1 MTRKASPQGSGR
13 EEKPYEYFTTYSSPK
28 LMAFQY
34 GLYAPRIER
43 AGNELR
49 LFAAPAATGKE
60 PEGQIAMQLKGA
72 NTLTGRELQ
81 QAVKQH
87 YTEGDHLFI
96 AYFLHKLHELNGH
109 RHRQPDAKA
118 KAELQLSFSEFAS
131 FSGKD
136 SAAARRTAKHGLK
149 ALQAFGFIVSYPANF
164 NASKGRAG
172 LFMVQVNARAA
183 GSFMR
188 HAFWINLPKA
198 LFSDLSAPAHARA
211 VYCYLAEVQHRN
223 IKGWNEG
230 KEQALK
236 VSALIAHTPLARYQ
250 WKHTSRKLRTPLEAA
265 LTFLQK
271 CCFITWCY
279 ESTNLPFKQ
288 RTILYNANAEQI
300 KDRAKKSTFTPNIVQ
315 KSPLLA
321 KNREEKSTCTPE
333 EPLKNAGF
341 HNHEPDNIDLIDLI
355 EGTGLRCARPPL
367 YTEIMQ

>member
-1 MTRKASPQGSGR
+1 MKRKASPQGSGR
-13 EEKPYEYFTTYSSPK
+13 KKAYAEYFTIYSSPK
-28 LMAFQY
+28 LTAFQY

-49 LFAAPAATGKE
+49 LFAAPNPNGKE
-60 PEGQIAMQLKGA
+60 SEEQFAMQIEGA
-72 NTLTGRELQ
+72 MTLTDRELR
-81 QAVKQH
+81 QAVKRH

-96 AYFLHKLHELNGH
+96 TYFLNKLHELNGH
-109 RHRQPDAKA
+109 RRQRDAEA
-118 KAELQLSFSEFAS
+118 KTELQLSFNEFAA
-131 FSGKD
+131 FSSKD

-149 ALQAFGFIVSYPANF
+149 VLQAFGFIASYPANF

-183 GSFMR
+183 GSFMQ

-265 LTFLQK
+265 LSFLQK

-341 HNHEPDNIDLIDLI
+341 HNHEPDNIELIALI
-355 EGTGLRCARPPL
+355 EGTGLSCASPPL
-367 YTEIMQ
+367 YTEIKE